1 MASYFDRIGE
11 KAVGLMVKMVQKTTG
26 ADGQHKGER
35 NFGWP
40 PDCAGVFY
48 QAKRPAALRLNK
60 EQQSKKKYTDA
71 D

>member
-1 MASYFDRIGE
+1 MANYFDRIE
-11 KAVGLMVKMVQKTTG
+11 AKAVGLMVKMVQKTTV

-40 PDCAGVFY
+40 PSCAGVFY
-48 QAKRPAALRLNK
+48 QAKRPATLRLDEEK
-60 EQQSKKKYTDA
+60 QSKEKHTDA